1 MHDLAIQIIRDGEGA
16 SKLIQIKVSGAE
28 NTSSAKK
35 IAMGRTLRLEA

>member
-35 IAMGRTLRLEA
+35 IARSIADLL